1 MSWFSTNYEKAT
13 LGGAAVIALTLGWLG
28 WSKLGSVEEVFATS
42 ISGTGNSNPAVQE
55 ADLVPKALQSLKLDR
70 TWSQSTDGERPVDL
84 FTGLVLFVKKD
95 QPDKAI
101 DMLKD
106 APVHPP
112 IPNQW
117 WIENRIDPGF
127 SDSPQLDPDG
137 DGFSNLEEFHSK
149 TDPNNA
155 KIFPEL
161 VAKLS
166 YVKDESLIWVLRP
179 SFESEGKFPITYEDS
194 KNQKNKTPS
203 GEEVGKGE
211 LFFKKGPM
219 QDRFKLAGSE
229 TRRQMNPR
237 INMEEEVTIVKIE
250 DQRHNK
256 KGVVYEFL
264 SPLSEERRNEFL
276 QYDRTAV
283 LDLQAIGYQGKEF
296 KIEENMPFALPPDSA
311 KKNYLL
317 KKVTPES
324 ITVEYKG
331 PDGSIKSVDIKKA
344 SSK

>member
-13 LGGAAVIALTLGWLG
+13 LGGAAVIALALGWLG
-28 WSKLGSVEEVFATS
+28 WSKLASVDEVFATS
-42 ISGTGNSNPAVQE
+42 ISGSGNDNPAVKD

-70 TWSQSTDGERPVDL
+70 TWSQASDGDRQVDL

-117 WIENRIDPGF
+117 WVENRIDPGL

-137 DGFSNLEEFHSK
+137 DGFSNLEEYNAK

-155 KIFPEL
+155 KVFPEL
-161 VAKLS
+161 VAKLH
-166 YVKDESLIWVLRP
+166 YVKDDSLIWVLRP
-179 SFESEGKFPITYEDS
+179 SFEMDGKFPITYEDS
-194 KNQKNKTPS
+194 KNQKNKTTS

-211 LFFKKGPM
+211 LFFKKAPM
-219 QDRFKLAGSE
+219 DNRFKMLGAEKRS
-229 TRRQMNPR
+229 QMNPR
-237 INMEEEVTIVKIE
+237 INATEEVTIVKIE

-256 KGVVYEFL
+256 KGTVYEFL

-283 LDLQAIGYQGKEF
+283 LDLQAIGYQGREF
-296 KIEENMPFALPPDSA
+296 KIEENTSFALPPDA
-311 KKNYLL
+311 PKKNYLL
-317 KKVTPES
+317 KKVTPDA
-324 ITVEYKG
+324 ITVEFKAA
-331 PDGSIKSVDIKKA
+331 DGSTKSIEIKKA
-344 SSK
+344 AAK